1 MRSGHLSIWIFFLF
15 FLSGASGICKAA
27 SGNGGQVLFISS
39 HSPTRDGTMNTVLFF
54 IESLSPRINSK
65 ITVEY
70 MDAESYEGLR
80 QGKEWM
86 AQLFKSYS
94 KKPAVVVI
102 QGPEAWAAYRYT
114 CPDDWK
120 DIPIVLATMK
130 ERVVDPFNSSTD
142 TIRGLQDMQQIEETF
157 GDFHVT
163 GFYLTDYFE
172 QNLELVR
179 RLQPQARHIVFLYDD
194 PYGLGFFEKYLTG
207 IVSKAGF
214 DNLIYLSGQEFSTQ
228 QVLDTIAGMDQT
240 YALVSAGWYTD
251 ADHYRHAYS
260 MLNNELNWDYSKYV
274 YMMSDWGLTNI
285 SELGGYYASSRERGQ
300 ALADLTY
307 QVLTQGIENAPA
319 FGPIPV
325 KPRYHINYVTLKNA
339 GIDPAR
345 VPSGSV
351 FYNQEPSIFREYLWE
366 TVMVTLLFL
375 ALVTILILVFFHR
388 RKQEKIYRK
397 TNGKMKHLV
406 EMMPNMAVIFDRGL
420 HIQEIINPREDMEI
434 GNLVGK
440 HVDELE
446 GILHSSREEGRQMAE
461 NIRQTASTGGICS
474 FHYKVEGKRGV
485 TYLDARSAPYE
496 DGVICFVHDATA
508 HIAAKKEVSRLQ
520 TFLQSI
526 VDNLP
531 VGLHVKNASD
541 EFRYVLC
548 NEKSHDF
555 YNSSGHRLQVG
566 KNDFETG
573 ALSAEE
579 YRADDLKTLES
590 DEPLTF
596 DRYVYDD
603 KGNLVRSGMATK
615 SKLVNNDGS
624 CYIITVLVDLTQDRE
639 KERELYNAKQKLSIA
654 MDAGSLAAWN
664 YNPEKNWFASLHSQ
678 TISGDGFHLEDAY
691 KRVHPDDLPK
701 FKAMM
706 EGLIRGEKENT
717 KEILRFDQQGRYEWF
732 EIYATVIKDPFGRT
746 EQIIG
751 TEKNITHTVE
761 DERKLHEYAFK
772 FDMVRRSGGFVQWDY
787 DVPSRTFSSPDPQSF
802 LHQGL
807 SLEKFMTVIHPQDAS
822 LLLHGL
828 EQLSEGN
835 VDTLT
840 LEARANLTGSGY
852 RWVEM
857 YGVVFARDEHGRVIT
872 VSGLRRDISEMKKI
886 NEELVVLRDKAE
898 ESSRLKSAFL
908 ANMSHEIRT
917 PLNAIVGFSNLIAET
932 EDKEQIREYYNI
944 VQTNNE
950 LLLQLINDIL
960 DLSKIESGQLE
971 FVYTDVDICTVFR
984 QLEQVYR
991 QRIRPEVDLIC
1002 ELPDE
1007 SCIIHSEKNRLT
1019 QVLSNFLSNASKYTS
1034 KGSVR
1039 MGYKRV
1045 GKELYFYVTDT
1056 GKGISRENQVRV
1068 FERFVKCDAFVQGT
1082 GLGLSIC
1089 DVIVKHLDGKI
1100 GVESEEGKGSTFWF
1114 TIPAVPLSEQ
1124 DTDVPSFENQPDQP
1138 EKEPMKMHGKSILVA
1153 EDNDSNYL
1161 LLSTILKKEYLLT
1174 RAVNG
1179 AEAVRL
1185 YHEIKPDLILMDIK
1199 MPVMTGL
1206 EATADIRKADKKIPI
1221 IALTAYAFGSDRDEA
1236 INAGCDRVMTKP
1248 INIKEIKDML
1258 SKLLGD

>member
-15 FLSGASGICKAA
+15 FLSGTSGICGTLG
-27 SGNGGQVLFISS
+27 SENQILVISS
-39 HSPTRDGTMNTVLFF
+39 YSPLRENGTQTIASFSQKLGEKGKYRIMAEYLDC
-54 IESLSPRINSK
+54 ESAPDFSSW
-65 ITVEY
+65 
-70 MDAESYEGLR
+70 
-80 QGKEWM
+80 KEWM
-86 AQLFKSYS
+86 NQLFTAFPKT
-94 KKPAVVVI
+94 PQAVVLL
-102 QGPEAWAAYRYT
+102 GGEAWAAYKAT
-114 CPDDWK
+114 CPPDWK
-120 DIPIVLATMK
+120 AVPIVLGNVKKGELNYEDRQSEISMGAM
-130 ERVVDPFNSSTD
+130 
-142 TIRGLQDMQQIEETF
+142 DMRPIAETF
-157 GDFHVT
+157 DDFPVT
-163 GFYLTDYFE
+163 GYYVEDYFDKDL
-172 QNLELVR
+172 QLIR
-179 RLQPQARHIVFLYDD
+179 RLQPEVLHIVFLYDD
-194 PYGLGFFEKYLTG
+194 RYSIDFFRDYLNKKVTD
-207 IVSKAGF
+207 AGF
-214 DNLIYLSGQEFSTQ
+214 EDMIYLSGRELSTA
-228 QVLDTIAGMDQT
+228 QVLDTISGMDET
-240 YALVSAGWYTD
+240 YALFSAGWYTD
-251 ADHYRHAYS
+251 SIHYTHAYS
-260 MLNNELNWDYSKYV
+260 MLNNELSWDLSKFI
-274 YMMSDWGLTNI
+274 YMVMDLGFTNAN
-285 SELGGYYASSRERGQ
+285 ELGGYYVSGREMG
-300 ALADLTY
+300 ADLAGLTY
-307 QVLTQGIENAPA
+307 QVLTQGVENSPE
-319 FGPIPV
+319 FGPTPSN
-325 KPRYHINYVTLKNA
+325 PQYHINYRTLVDA

-345 VPSGSV
+345 VPSDTV
-351 FYNQEPSIFREYLWE
+351 FYKREPSIFREYLWE

-375 ALVTILILVFFHR
+375 ALVAILILVFFHR
-388 RKQEKIYRK
+388 RRQEKIYRK
-397 TNGKMKHLV
+397 ANDKMKHLV
-406 EMMPNMAVIFDRGL
+406 EMMPNMAVIFDRKL
-420 HIQEIINPREDMEI
+420 HIQEIINPREDMET

-446 GILHSSREEGRQMAE
+446 GILHSSPEEGRKMAE

-555 YNSSGHRLQVG
+555 YSSSNHRLQVG

-573 ALSAEE
+573 ASLAEE

-590 DEPLTF
+590 DEALTF
-596 DRYVYDD
+596 DRFLYDD

-624 CYIITVLVDLTQDRE
+624 CYIITVLVDLTLDRE

-691 KRVHPDDLPK
+691 QRVHPDDLPK

-717 KEILRFDQQGRYEWF
+717 KEILRFDQQGQYEWF

-751 TEKNITHTVE
+751 TEKNITHRVE
-761 DERKLHEYAFK
+761 DEHKLHEYAFK

-807 SLEKFMTVIHPQDAS
+807 SLEKFMMVIHPQDAS

-1039 MGYKRV
+1039 MGYKHI

-1056 GKGISRENQVRV
+1056 GKGISRENQARV

-1089 DVIVKHLDGKI
+1089 DVIVKYLDGKI

-1114 TIPAVPLSEQ
+1114 TIPAVPLSER
-1124 DTDVPSFENQPDQP
+1124 DTDIPSFENRPDQP
-1138 EKEPMKMHGKSILVA
+1138 VKEPMKMHGKSILGA

-1161 LLSTILKKEYLLT
+1161 LLSTILKKEYHLT

-1206 EATADIRKADKKIPI
+1206 EATAEIRKSDKNIPI

-1248 INIKEIKDML
+1248 INIKEIKDVL